1 MKQTFFLMSVL
12 ISVYEMKQNV
22 KLSRHLSLLGI
33 KKYNSQIFY
42 YENGASIFHRQ
53 RKCTY
58 EIIPKS
64 IKLLLLELGTFI

>member
-42 YENGASIFHRQ
+42 YEMELQYSTDRESALMKAYQ
-53 RKCTY
+53 RA
-58 EIIPKS
+58 
-64 IKLLLLELGTFI
+64 

>member
-42 YENGASIFHRQ
+42 YEM
-53 RKCTY
+53 
-58 EIIPKS
+58 
-64 IKLLLLELGTFI
+64 ELQYSTD